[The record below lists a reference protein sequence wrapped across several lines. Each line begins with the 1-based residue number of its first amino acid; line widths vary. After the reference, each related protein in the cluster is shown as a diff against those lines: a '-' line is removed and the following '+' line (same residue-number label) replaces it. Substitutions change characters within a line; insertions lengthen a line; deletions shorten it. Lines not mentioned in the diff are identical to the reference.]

1 MNEQILN
8 NNDYLRMSTML
19 SLSRTDINGDY
30 LNMKSENERKSDPL
44 GHYDNL
50 GNIRPVNSDIAV
62 PKEPMEV
69 VPMIQLDSYGQR
81 YDKNWIQTD
90 TSDDYL
96 SMDSNN
102 ISNQNQNN
110 VSYSSTSSDVSP
122 PPPYSLVI

>member
-1 MNEQILN
+1 
-8 NNDYLRMSTML
+8 MSTMRC
-19 SLSRTDINGDY
+19 LSRTDINGDY
-30 LNMKSENERKSDPL
+30 LNMKSESEPKSDPF

-69 VPMIQLDSYGQR
+69 VPMIQLDSYGER
-81 YDKNWIQTD
+81 YDNNWIQTN

-102 ISNQNQNN
+102 ISNDNQTN
-110 VSYSSTSSDVSP
+110 VSYSSTSSNVSLP
-122 PPPYSLVI
+122 PRYNLLI

>member
-8 NNDYLRMSTML
+8 NNDYLRMSIMR
-19 SLSRTDINGDY
+19 SLSQTDINGDY
-30 LNMKSENERKSDPL
+30 LNMKSESERKSDPF

-50 GNIRPVNSDIAV
+50 GNIRPVNSDTAV

-69 VPMIQLDSYGQR
+69 VPMIQLDSYGER
-81 YDKNWIQTD
+81 YDNNWIQTN

-102 ISNQNQNN
+102 VSNHNQNN